1 MKATAKRVLATLAG
15 RKEILSERELPYCEA
30 PAPSMADA
38 VTSECV
44 ALAPEVDELRRIIDS
59 QSGGA
64 KGLQRPAR
72 LDAMRGLEIVSR
84 RSPAQANEL
93 AQVVFRGEL
102 SQGRV
107 ITDLIA
113 LAREAH

>member
-1 MKATAKRVLATLAG
+1 MKATAKRVLASMAG
-15 RKEILSERELPYCEA
+15 RKRKER
-30 PAPSMADA
+30 PSPSLADA
-38 VTSECV
+38 ATSAGV
-44 ALAPEVDELRRIIDS
+44 VLAPQVAELRRLIDS

-72 LDAMRGLEIVSR
+72 LDAMRGLEILSR
-84 RSPAQANEL
+84 RSPVRANEL
-93 AQVVFRGEL
+93 AMVVHKGQV

-113 LAREAH
+113 LAREAG